1 MGELEI
7 WMKQFVNGVLVLA
20 CLGLGQFAL
29 ADGEVE
35 AKYRQSVM
43 KSIGGHMA
51 SMGAILKNQVHM
63 EDLVVHASGL
73 AGLANIAPGV
83 FPEGSNIEKSKAL
96 PAIWENPEEFS
107 KAMQRM
113 REAAEGMASAA
124 TTEDMSE
131 IGPAIQA
138 LGGSCK
144 GCHDDFKAE

>member
-1 MGELEI
+1 
-7 WMKQFVNGVLVLA
+7 MKQFLNGVLVLG

-35 AKYRQSVM
+35 VQYRQAVM

-51 SMGAILKNQVHM
+51 SMATILKNQVHM
-63 EDLVVHASGL
+63 EDLVLHARGL
-73 AGLANIAPGV
+73 AGLADIAPEV
-83 FPEGSNIEKSKAL
+83 FPEGSDTEKSKAL
-96 PAIWENPEEFS
+96 PAVWENPEEFS
-107 KAMQRM
+107 EAMQRM
-113 REAAEGMASAA
+113 VDAAEGMASAA
-124 TTEDMSE
+124 ATEDMSE

>member
-1 MGELEI
+1 
-7 WMKQFVNGVLVLA
+7 MKQFVHSMLALV

-35 AKYRQSVM
+35 AQYRQSVM
-43 KSIGGHMA
+43 KSVGGHMS
-51 SMGAILKNQVHM
+51 SMATILKNQVHM
-63 EDLVVHASGL
+63 EDLVMHARGL
-73 AGLANIAPGV
+73 AGLADIAPEV

-96 PAIWENPEEFS
+96 PAVWENLAEFS
-107 KAMQRM
+107 KAMERFTD
-113 REAAEGMASAA
+113 AAEGMASAA
-124 TTEDMSE
+124 ATEDMSE